1 MDFKKHL
8 VVLCSCLLFIENS
21 ESFTI
26 ADEAWASAD
35 KLYISYEPTSS
46 DTNCR
51 LASECAGL
59 SEIIVDIDKR
69 KEIQV

>member
-1 MDFKKHL
+1 MEFTKL
-8 VVLCSCLLFIENS
+8 LLLLCSCLIFIENS
-21 ESFTI
+21 ESFPY
-26 ADEAWASAD
+26 ADWDSGD
-35 KLYISYEPTSS
+35 NLYISYEPTSS

-51 LASECAGL
+51 LASECPGL

>member
-1 MDFKKHL
+1 MEFTKHL
-8 VVLCSCLLFIENS
+8 LLLCSCLLFIENS
-21 ESFTI
+21 ESLPF
-26 ADEAWASAD
+26 ANYASGD
-35 KLYISYEPTSS
+35 NLYISYEPTSS

-51 LASECAGL
+51 LASECPGL